1 MEGIMKKHLLF
12 IAAVFALALFAAC
25 GSDDDT
31 MDDPM
36 QGDMG
41 EHMQGSES
49 VGMDE
54 GNMQMMSSEEW
65 VRSEPVDVR
74 ALDADNDGYV
84 YQDPMDWN
92 VIADQ
97 EGKCP
102 ECGMVLEKVTVEKAE
117 QNLKDNGF
125 KVEENG

>member
-1 MEGIMKKHLLF
+1 MKKHFLF
-12 IAAVFALALFAAC
+12 IVAVFALALFAAC

-31 MDDPM
+31 MQDQM
-36 QGDMG
+36 QGDME
-41 EHMQGSES
+41 EHMQDSES
-49 VGMDE
+49 MGMDE
-54 GNMQMMSSEEW
+54 ENMQMTSSKEW
-65 VRSEPVDVR
+65 VRSEPIDVK

-84 YQDPMDWN
+84 YQGQMDWN

-117 QNLKDNGF
+117 QNLKDHGF
-125 KVEENG
+125 KVKENG